1 MKKFFLLFI
10 SLLIFGFSNM
20 YSQRLNLLAEKE
32 IFDVDFSKA
41 KQYKFQFANGKSI
54 GSYLGIPM
62 IDEIVNMLN
71 EASMDPTQ
79 HTLIISLENNQE
91 KKYYTFFD
99 FLNIVSAIS
108 PYLITNE
115 KVNFRKGDTIQ
126 YAMKGGKQTADVDF
140 TGLTEHSNSLLV
152 TNVKLQF
159 NIMDAAIQKN
169 IFSNISLIFPTDK
182 SPTRWISDIK
192 RIKIYKLE

>member
-1 MKKFFLLFI
+1 MKKILFFVLF
-10 SLLIFGFSNM
+10 LIFSFSNI
-20 YSQRLNLLAEKE
+20 YSQKLTIIIEKE
-32 IFDVDFSKA
+32 IFDVNFSNA

-62 IDEIVNMLN
+62 IDEITNMLN
-71 EASMDPTQ
+71 EAAIEPEKHKLLLSF
-79 HTLIISLENNQE
+79 ENNQE
-91 KKYYTFFD
+91 TKYYTYFD
-99 FLNIVSAIS
+99 FLNVVSVIS

-140 TGLTEHSNSLLV
+140 TGLTEQTHSLIV

-159 NIMDAAIQKN
+159 NSIEAAAQKN
-169 IFSNISLIFPTDK
+169 IFSNVSLIFPTDK
-182 SPTRWISDIK
+182 SVTRWFADIK
-192 RIKIYKLE
+192 RIKIYKIE